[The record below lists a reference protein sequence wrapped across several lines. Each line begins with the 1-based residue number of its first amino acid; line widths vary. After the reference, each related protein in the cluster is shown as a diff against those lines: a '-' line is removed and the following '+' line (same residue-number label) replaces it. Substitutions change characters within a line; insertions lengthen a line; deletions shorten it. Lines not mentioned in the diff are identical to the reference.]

1 MRWLDGITNSVD
13 MSLNK
18 LWEMVKDR
26 KPGVLQSMGSQG
38 VGHDLSTEWQQKLIS
53 KIKIKIQGLLV
64 VIQWL
69 GPPESTTGT
78 LGFTPGWE
86 TKIPHATQNSQKKK
100 KSALWSHEPHFKC
113 QQRAGPGQSRW
124 ALLLLQCSRCQE
136 IPARP
141 PGDRPGNPAHSAPPG
156 KTELL
161 RKPGS
166 RSSHPAGWV
175 LQAAGAPG
183 PQGVQPSGAL

>member
-38 VGHDLSTEWQQKLIS
+38 VGHDLSTEWQQKLKS

-64 VIQWL
+64 VTQWL

-100 KSALWSHEPHFKC
+100 KNSSLVT
-113 QQRAGPGQSRW
+113 RATFQVSTACRTRAVPLGTSFAAVFQM
-124 ALLLLQCSRCQE
+124 
-136 IPARP
+136 
-141 PGDRPGNPAHSAPPG
+141 PGDPCPATRGQAW
-156 KTELL
+156 
-161 RKPGS
+161 KPCS
-166 RSSHPAGWV
+166 
-175 LQAAGAPG
+175 
-183 PQGVQPSGAL
+183 

>member
-38 VGHDLSTEWQQKLIS
+38 VGHDLSTEWQQKLKS

-64 VIQWL
+64 VTQWL

-100 KSALWSHEPHFKC
+100 KNQLSGHTSHISSVNSV
-113 QQRAGPGQSRW
+113 Q
-124 ALLLLQCSRCQE
+124 
-136 IPARP
+136 
-141 PGDRPGNPAHSAPPG
+141 D
-156 KTELL
+156 
-161 RKPGS
+161 PGS
-166 RSSHPAGWV
+166 PAGHFFCCSV
-175 LQAAGAPG
+175 PDARRSLPGHPGTGLETLLIAPHQAR
-183 PQGVQPSGAL
+183 LNC